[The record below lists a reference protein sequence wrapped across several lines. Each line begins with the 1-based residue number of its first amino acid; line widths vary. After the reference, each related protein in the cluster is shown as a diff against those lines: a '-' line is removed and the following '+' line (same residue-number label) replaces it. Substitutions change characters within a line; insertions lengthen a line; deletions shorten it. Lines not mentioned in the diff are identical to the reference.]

1 MKIEKMNSIKTLTR
15 YALYTL
21 LVAVFL
27 TSCAEDK
34 HKIDGQVI
42 KVRGDYFR
50 LENTMGNVYELEPI
64 KIDSTVV
71 LLNGN

>member
-1 MKIEKMNSIKTLTR
+1 MKRFIRNYRR
-15 YALYTL
+15 YLLYTL

-34 HKIDGQVI
+34 HKLDGQII
-42 KVRGDYFR
+42 KVRGEYFR
-50 LENTMGNVYELEPI
+50 LDNRIGNAYVLEPI

-71 LLNGN
+71 ILNDN

>member
-1 MKIEKMNSIKTLTR
+1 MKRFKTLKSYT
-15 YALYTL
+15 LYTL

-34 HKIDGQVI
+34 HKIDGQII
-42 KVRGDYFR
+42 KVRGEYFR
-50 LENTMGNVYELEPI
+50 LENTIGNVYKLEPI

>member
-1 MKIEKMNSIKTLTR
+1 MKRFIRNYGRCL
-15 YALYTL
+15 LYTL

-34 HKIDGQVI
+34 HKLDGQII
-42 KVRGDYFR
+42 KVRGEYFR
-50 LENTMGNVYELEPI
+50 LDNRIGNAYVLEPI

-71 LLNGN
+71 ILNGN

>member
-1 MKIEKMNSIKTLTR
+1 MKRFIRNYGR
-15 YALYTL
+15 YLLYTL

-34 HKIDGQVI
+34 HKLDGQII
-42 KVRGDYFR
+42 KVRGEYFR
-50 LENTMGNVYELEPI
+50 LDNRIGNAYVLEPI

-71 LLNGN
+71 ILNGN

>member
-1 MKIEKMNSIKTLTR
+1 MKRDIKNYRR
-15 YALYTL
+15 YLLYTL

-34 HKIDGQVI
+34 HKLDGQII
-42 KVRGDYFR
+42 KVRGEYFR
-50 LENTMGNVYELEPI
+50 LDNRMGNAYVLEPI

-71 LLNGN
+71 ILNGN

>member
-1 MKIEKMNSIKTLTR
+1 MNSIKTLTR

-34 HKIDGQVI
+34 HKIDGHVI